1 MIDFGPYLQLT
12 ASALVIGAIYA
23 LIGVALNLIYGVT
36 HFLNIAHGDVLM
48 VGAYVATL
56 SFTYFRVSP
65 LISLFLAAGI
75 CGLMGLV
82 AYALPLRRI
91 LSTAKSIEMIESRS
105 LLIFFGL
112 ILILDNTVALFWTSD
127 TRAYSYLN
135 EILTFP
141 GLTLQ
146 ANRLFMMLFS
156 MGAVIVIYIMILRT
170 WFGRG
175 VRFVSEDVVAARM
188 VGVNVGRIE
197 ASSVVL
203 SFALIGMAGVLVSMI
218 YNVTPDMGL
227 PYTMAAFIVI
237 ILGGF
242 GNIRGSVLAGL
253 LLGFVETY
261 GMFFTSPSLR
271 IVIMYSMF
279 IALVIILPVIRK
291 RR

>member
-1 MIDFGPYLQLT
+1 
-12 ASALVIGAIYA
+12 
-23 LIGVALNLIYGVT
+23 
-36 HFLNIAHGDVLM
+36 M
-48 VGAYVATL
+48 VGAYAATL